1 MDPEGRMQFLSRVDA
16 LLDLRMFD
24 LAREISEER
33 LRRLPDDVDVRIAMC
48 KVWTKMGKL
57 EQVEEILQDVESR
70 IIDWSRLYAA
80 MGEICRESG
89 LQKEAVRFYRRF
101 LALNPQGATVQT
113 ISEKLDQ
120 LMDAGVAGLTPEA
133 EAPLPEDEDHYEH
146 ITEIAPDFH
155 TITLADLYL
164 RQNQPEMARNVL
176 KEIIRREPDHQGA
189 AHRLREIEIRLA
201 TSQTEPDRQAGDRVS
216 RELSRWLR
224 NIGRIG
230 SYAT

>member
-1 MDPEGRMQFLSRVDA
+1 
-16 LLDLRMFD
+16 
-24 LAREISEER
+24 
-33 LRRLPDDVDVRIAMC
+33 
-48 KVWTKMGKL
+48 MGKL

-133 EAPLPEDEDHYEH
+133 EAPLSEDEDHYEH

-201 TSQTEPDRQAGDRVS
+201 TSQPEPDRQAGDRVS